1 MHGLDT
7 SNVSSRVESSQVEF
21 EPMCLYA
28 FWFIFT
34 SYSVRIDVVT
44 TGTVACSSSS
54 IKVLPVA
61 DDESCEVKVNGNAAG
76 AVTSLNAGATLVR
89 IEVKSPDRSNSQVV
103 VFI

>member
-76 AVTSLNAGATLVR
+76 ALNAGATLVR